1 MNNFERKKF
10 MKTLNEF
17 PNGVFPTMVT
27 PYTEGNAIDYEA
39 VSNLVDRYARWGCSG
54 IFAVCQSSEMFYL
67 SLDERISLAKA
78 TLDAAKKH
86 GMCVVA
92 SGHISNSVEEQAK
105 ELTMIYE
112 TGVDG
117 IVLVSNRLD
126 LHNDGDEVWIKNAEK
141 LLSLLPSDMKLG
153 IYECPYPYKRLLT
166 PEILEWCKKSGRFY
180 FIKDT
185 CCDPDMLSNRIEILK
200 GSQIKLYNANAQTL
214 LQTLREGASGYS
226 SVMSNFHAD
235 LYVWLCENSACEK
248 ADIVSDILSVSAFT
262 EVMHYPATAKYALD
276 KMGVKMNIFSRSC
289 DSKGVTPYEKNVVN
303 QLLELSDFARKNII
317 GLN

>member
-1 MNNFERKKF
+1 MTDIK
-10 MKTLNEF
+10 EF

-27 PYTEGNAIDYEA
+27 PYTEDNKIDYEA
-39 VSNLVDRYARWGCSG
+39 VERLVERYAGWGCTG

-67 SLDERISLAKA
+67 SLEERVSLAKA
-78 TLDAAKKH
+78 TLEAAKKR

-92 SGHISNSVEEQAK
+92 SGHISNSVEEQAR
-105 ELTMIYE
+105 ELTSIYE

-141 LLSLLPSDMKLG
+141 LISLLPEDMKLG

-166 PEILEWCKKSGRFY
+166 PEILKWCIKSGRFY

-185 CCDPDMLSNRIEILK
+185 CCDPDMLRERLEILS
-200 GSQIKLYNANAQTL
+200 GTQIKLYNANAQTL
-214 LQTLREGASGYS
+214 LETLRNGASGYS

-235 LYVWLCENSACEK
+235 LYVWLCENFNSDK
-248 ADIVSDILSVSAFT
+248 ADMVSDVLSISAFT
-262 EVMHYPATAKYALD
+262 EVMHYPSTAKYALD
-276 KMGVKMNIFSRSC
+276 KLGVKMNIFSRSC
-289 DSKGVTPYEKNVVN
+289 DAKCVTPYEKNVVG
-303 QLLELSDFARKNII
+303 QLLELSEYVRRNII
-317 GLN
+317 G